1 MKKREYYLLN
11 DVGQIYVRNKKIDT
25 YIVQLRDKMD
35 VNSNNEQFISLL
47 GKYNALVD
55 VRGKKHKQ
63 ILDILL
69 STKQQAEELITY
81 PICNELE
88 YLKGYLEGLELVLTQ
103 DREIFDTNFDFVFF
117 IFSTDKD
124 LLNKYELSLSTSNII
139 KRFEESGSL
148 RYFIS
153 SDAESICKKINEF
166 DTQTEYAI
174 CVIYSKDSMPSKE
187 IMQKLSFEK
196 NDNVYFVSDKDT
208 LKQSAE
214 DIIKK
219 IFSTSIL

>member
-25 YIVQLRDKMD
+25 YIAQLRDEMN
-35 VNSNNEQFISLL
+35 VNSNDEQFISLL

-55 VRGKKHKQ
+55 VREKKHKQ
-63 ILDILL
+63 ILDTLL
-69 STKQQAEELITY
+69 STKQQAEELATY
-81 PICNELE
+81 PICDELE

-103 DREIFDTNFDFVFF
+103 DRKIFDTNFDFVFF
-117 IFSTDKD
+117 IFSTDKN
-124 LLNKYELSLSTSNII
+124 LLNKYELSLSTSNMI

-153 SDAESICKKINEF
+153 SEAESICKKISEL
-166 DTQTEYAI
+166 DTRTEYAV

-196 NDNVYFVSDKDT
+196 NDNVYLVSDKDT
-208 LKQSAE
+208 FKQSAE
-214 DIIKK
+214 DIIRK
-219 IFSTSIL
+219 ILSTSIL